1 MKDHCFKVGDDQVYT
16 FTNKGASGVTKNNG
30 RRCCIVTLKEGA
42 FWEEVLD
49 EPGYAIE
56 FLDGDS
62 PSGFGCRESELQPVN
77 TNTGE

>member
-1 MKDHCFKVGDDQVYT
+1 MGHRFKAGDGKIYT
-16 FTNKGASGVTKNNG
+16 FTNKGSSGVTKNDG
-30 RRCCIVTLKEGA
+30 RHCRILALKAGP

-56 FLDGDS
+56 FLEDDG

-77 TNTGE
+77 TGD